1 MICCG
6 IDVYRGADVEIR
18 FDEALRIVTY
28 GLGHVACQPPGIY
41 LSAGFIDLQ
50 VNGFAGVDF
59 NNPDVPVDEVGRAI
73 RALFSTGVT
82 RFFPTVITGSPARM
96 TAALRNLAH
105 AARDLEDGE
114 AIAGLHVEGPH
125 ISREDGP
132 RGAHPAEWVR
142 PPDVNEFRAWQEASN
157 GLVRMVTVAP
167 EWTGAAAYIDELAR
181 AGVVVAIGHTAASG
195 EQIRDAVAAG
205 ATVSTHLGNGAHWRL
220 PRHPNYIWEQLAE
233 DRLMASFIADGV
245 HLDAAFLTSAIRAK
259 GAQRC
264 LLVTDASTPAG
275 AAPGPYQLGE
285 LAVELTAEGRV
296 VLEGTDRLAGSA
308 LRMNAA
314 VSHAVS
320 LAGLDWSTAV
330 AMATTNPARAAH
342 LKGRMAGLA
351 ADELADLVRFRINS
365 FGHVEVLETW
375 MRGRRVFAREGLQCH
390 D

>member
-1 MICCG
+1 MICSG
-6 IDVYRGADVEIR
+6 IDVHREAEVEVR
-18 FDEALRIVTY
+18 FNEALLDVTY
-28 GLGHVACQPPGIY
+28 SSGHVACQPGICLSPG
-41 LSAGFIDLQ
+41 FVDLQ

-59 NNPDVPVDEVGRAI
+59 NDPDLPLEEIERAI
-73 RALFSTGVT
+73 RALFATGVT

-96 TAALRNLAH
+96 RAAVRKLAR
-105 AARDLEDGE
+105 AARELEDGE

-125 ISREDGP
+125 ISSEDGP

-142 PPDVNEFRAWQEASN
+142 PPDVNEFRDWLEASN

-167 EWTGAAAYIDELAR
+167 EWPGAPAYIEELAR
-181 AGVVVAIGHTAASG
+181 EGVVVAIGHTGASG

-205 ATVSTHLGNGAHWRL
+205 ATVSTHLGNGAHSRL

-245 HLDAAFLTSAIRAK
+245 HLDGAFLKSAIRAK

-275 AAPGPYQLGE
+275 AAPGPYRLGE
-285 LAVELTAEGRV
+285 LAVELTKEGRV

-308 LRMNAA
+308 LRMDAA
-314 VSHAVS
+314 VSKAAG
-320 LAGLDWSTAV
+320 LAELDWSAAV

-351 ADELADLVRFRINS
+351 AGEIADLVRFRIS
-365 FGHVEVLETW
+365 DAGDIKVLETW
-375 MRGRRVFAREGLQCH
+375 LRGRRVFAREGSQWH